1 MSKLIGRKPIEV
13 NINSLSGGVVPVYN
27 SQYGGWDTISK
38 NDLISSSVQLSGSNT
53 IIGNQIISGSL
64 RVTQTVSASLFSG
77 SFYGIGDILAFS
89 GSVATR
95 LYNLELSA
103 SVLDAGTF

>member
-1 MSKLIGRKPIEV
+1 MSKLIGRKPVDV
-13 NINSLSGGVVPVYN
+13 NINSEQEGNVPVYN
-27 SQYGGWDTISK
+27 SQYGGWDTINK

-53 IIGNQIISGSL
+53 LIGNQTISGSL
-64 RVTQTVSASLFSG
+64 NVLQSVSASLFSG

-95 LYNLELSA
+95 LFNLELSS